1 MKAWRVILAAVV
13 IFAAG
18 MVTGGLAVHL
28 KQTKPAPQNVSAGF
42 SRQRGEVLDRMQRR
56 LYLSPEQRQKI
67 EGILRDS
74 NARMNQ
80 LWDTVAPQAREEHN
94 RVNDLIRAELR
105 EDQREKFE
113 QMLKSHRG
121 SRSVETKRRIDER
134 RDPKPIRKPAPA
146 ESP

>member
-18 MVTGGLAVHL
+18 VVTGGLAVHL
-28 KQTKPAPQNVSAGF
+28 KQAKRAPQNVSAGF

-56 LYLSPEQRQKI
+56 LYLTPEQRQRI

-74 NARMNQ
+74 NARMNG
-80 LWDTVAPQAREEHN
+80 LWDTIAPRARDEQN

-105 EDQREKFE
+105 DDQREKFE

-121 SRSVETKRRIDER
+121 NRSADTKRRIDDR
-134 RDPKPIRKPAPA
+134 REPAPIRKPGSAGVR
-146 ESP
+146 